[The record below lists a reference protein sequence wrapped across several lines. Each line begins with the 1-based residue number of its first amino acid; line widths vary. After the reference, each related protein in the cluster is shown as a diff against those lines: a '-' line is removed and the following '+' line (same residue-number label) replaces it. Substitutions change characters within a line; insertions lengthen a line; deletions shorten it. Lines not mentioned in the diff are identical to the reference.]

1 MRISRSI
8 ILRRLDA
15 AILPMPPP
23 SPRND
28 PSRLCLVSLR
38 KAPQCGVVGSDEG
51 KPFGHGTCAYL
62 VSSHHAAI
70 TTCKRSARALF
81 RRQVPTPS
89 NTPRP
94 HPRGLIPNHGRYQHV
109 FHPDRNK
116 SSTPTGTQAALI
128 PTGSPS
134 VPSTIPRGK
143 WSMNAAE
150 CRSDS
155 RQAGRGRPPRPLCEL
170 SSHPGTG
177 FSHA

>member
-1 MRISRSI
+1 MFGFI
-8 ILRRLDA
+8 A
-15 AILPMPPP
+15 E
-23 SPRND
+23 
-28 PSRLCLVSLR
+28 
-38 KAPQCGVVGSDEG
+38 APQCGVVGSDEG

-94 HPRGLIPNHGRYQHV
+94 HPRSLIPNCGRYQHV

-128 PTGSPS
+128 HTDSPF
-134 VPSTIPRGK
+134 VPSTIPRGN
-143 WSMNAAE
+143 WPMNTVE
-150 CRSDS
+150 CRSGS
-155 RQAGRGRPPRPLCEL
+155 RRAERGRPPRPPCEV
-170 SSHPGTG
+170 SSHPRTG
-177 FSHA
+177 FAMPGRT